1 MILMVVVM
9 VSSVEESISKIASML
24 KTGGIEVEKYSLNFI
39 KTTMEIS
46 FKDILFDVNPFL
58 KER

>member
-1 MILMVVVM
+1 MVVVM

-24 KTGGIEVEKYSLNFI
+24 KTGGIEAEKYSLNFI

-46 FKDILFDVNPFL
+46 FKGILFDVNPFL

>member
-1 MILMVVVM
+1 MVVVM

-24 KTGGIEVEKYSLNFI
+24 KTGGIEAEKYSLNFI